1 MDYGERIAE
10 RAIGSVYR
18 TIHRTYQNASRDLT
32 AKLAEF
38 TKRNQA
44 QEKKKL
50 ELLKKGLITEQDFK
64 DWQTGQLFMEK
75 QWKDKIDQC
84 ARIMTEANKEAA
96 GVVHGKRLD
105 VFAENYNHA
114 AYQLERSVGNVGFE
128 TVNGETVARLIRE
141 KPQMLPKWKIN
152 EPKDYRWNYRKVENT
167 VKQGIIQGE
176 GVNQIAD
183 RLVQSLC
190 TQNEDKMRTFARTA
204 VTGAQNAGRQAQM
217 EEAEELGV
225 QLMKRWVATLD
236 DRTREA
242 HADLDGQEVAVDEP
256 FTVDVDGEHYEI
268 QYPGDPSADPCMV
281 YNCRCTMI
289 QVYKGIDRK
298 SVRRDMD
305 DNEVVNMTYKEW
317 KEAKE
322 NGTLNT
328 DKKLVE
334 PPIGREQQPEV
345 STIVEGK
352 DIVDTWERRPNEF
365 DFAIDDV
372 VNAQGFDGLPQV
384 VSSEEFERMKES
396 APVYGFRG
404 YSAPDK
410 ETLLEYQKQLY
421 SGKWYVDCHVGTAAY
436 GQGMYMQ
443 GVLDT
448 SNESGIS
455 ISKMIAEGYGQSRG
469 NPVYKVEEMLL
480 SPDAKGVSLYLTPGN
495 HTSVDNFTQF
505 MKEYIAENASG
516 KWKDQGVFAAAKG
529 YDYICLD
536 HGNGSQEIIVLNRTK
551 LIIKRGE

>member
-38 TKRNQA
+38 TKRHQA

-176 GVNQIAD
+176 GINQIAD
-183 RLVQSLC
+183 RLVQNLC

-305 DNEVVNMTYKEW
+305 DNEVVDMTYKEW

-334 PPIGREQQPEV
+334 PPIGTAKEIEVEKAFTTKEIESIEEYGRSSYSGINTLLREGNIDEYKDV
-345 STIVEGK
+345 EEIVENIDNAMKKSVLEENVSCSRGTDFREIGGLFGHDAYWYEEAENLESIIGK
-352 DIVDTWERRPNEF
+352 EAEIKAYTSTTIGEKALEQYSQKGVEIVYNVQEGVH
-365 DFAIDDV
+365 AIDV
-372 VNAQGFDGLPQV
+372 TAISGTNAAK
-384 VSSEEFERMKES
+384 EEHEL
-396 APVYGFRG
+396 
-404 YSAPDK
+404 
-410 ETLLEYQKQLY
+410 LLERGVTVKPTKIEYKVDEDGFVV
-421 SGKWYVDCHVGTAAY
+421 GKIKIYAD
-436 GQGMYMQ
+436 
-443 GVLDT
+443 
-448 SNESGIS
+448 
-455 ISKMIAEGYGQSRG
+455 
-469 NPVYKVEEMLL
+469 VYK
-480 SPDAKGVSLYLTPGN
+480 
-495 HTSVDNFTQF
+495 
-505 MKEYIAENASG
+505 
-516 KWKDQGVFAAAKG
+516 
-529 YDYICLD
+529 
-536 HGNGSQEIIVLNRTK
+536 
-551 LIIKRGE
+551 